1 VVASQEADVMAPVR
15 QFVDGFNKSDI
26 KMAQGACADETFII
40 DDFPPHEW
48 RGSRATSKWFH
59 DLAALGKKYDMSDP
73 FVTLGK
79 PRQVHVTGT
88 HALAADGTIWTWGS
102 IPITSQGA
110 TRLFAL
116 PFPTRISSE
125 TNWIG
130 FASGFAPLLRSR
142 TGEIW
147 SPFVSIPNP
156 NASVSSIC
164 TLVVSNSLLNGIAAA
179 VTDSNPVTS

>member
-1 VVASQEADVMAPVR
+1 MLPLQRTKEQNNIPKVVIAVAIAVVGAGPVVASQEADVMAPVR

-26 KMAQGACADETFII
+26 KMAQAACADQTFII

-88 HALAADGTIWTWGS
+88 HAYVVVPTNLRYKEKRAVSQEDWLDDPGAAQGPRRLANCRMGMAWAD
-102 IPITSQGA
+102 
-110 TRLFAL
+110 
-116 PFPTRISSE
+116 
-125 TNWIG
+125 N
-130 FASGFAPLLRSR
+130 
-142 TGEIW
+142 
-147 SPFVSIPNP
+147 
-156 NASVSSIC
+156 
-164 TLVVSNSLLNGIAAA
+164 
-179 VTDSNPVTS
+179 

>member
-1 VVASQEADVMAPVR
+1 MMPLQRTKEQNNIPKVVIAVAIAVVGAGPVVASQEADVMAPVR

-26 KMAQGACADETFII
+26 KMAQAACADQTFII

-88 HALAADGTIWTWGS
+88 HAYVVV
-102 IPITSQGA
+102 
-110 TRLFAL
+110 
-116 PFPTRISSE
+116 PT
-125 TNWIG
+125 N
-130 FASGFAPLLRSR
+130 LRYKGKGQLIKR
-142 TGEIW
+142 TGLM
-147 SPFVSIPNP
+147 
-156 NASVSSIC
+156 
-164 TLVVSNSLLNGIAAA
+164 TLALHKAVDGWRIAGWAWA
-179 VTDSNPVTS
+179 WADN